1 MRLVLLMMTQ
11 MAPSRPDIHEED
23 GTRLLL
29 AFLASSALLVYGSV
43 ATNRLPLELSTRLR
57 HKSSTSDTFIDAAT
71 EKEFSFIRV
80 LNYID
85 V

>member
-1 MRLVLLMMTQ
+1 MTTQ
-11 MAPSRPDIHEED
+11 VAPSRPDIHEED
-23 GTRLLL
+23 GTPLLL
-29 AFLASSALLVYGSV
+29 AFLASSALLIYSLV

-57 HKSSTSDTFIDAAT
+57 HKSSTSDIFIDAAT

-80 LNYID
+80 LNYKD